1 MPRIC
6 TYNWHSRKVD
16 GSPSVLHRFGRY
28 WMILKAK
35 TLVYTRKVMYGSLV
49 ESLCKTK
56 IHGNDFC
63 IPHHHQKYQN
73 EKSFPG
79 IYFFTGFQPSSC
91 TLPCACRPTSEPSES
106 SSIALKDAKL
116 MENHI
121 FFYCARFMC
130 ILPACAWLHF
140 LSKKTPN
147 ESQDDWKMTIAD
159 CTCRAHVSNTHYEP
173 PYALRR
179 WVFAT
184 KCSYTAVF
192 RCIYYRHVDGVFFIK
207 SGKLMVLHQF
217 CIF

>member
-1 MPRIC
+1 MEARSECWTHVHGMCNLLWSFFNHLGTHLESFSIKNATIHMPRIC
-6 TYNWHSRKVD
+6 TYNWHSRKID

-49 ESLCKTK
+49 ESLCKKK
-56 IHGNDFC
+56 IPGNDFC

-116 MENHI
+116 MENH
-121 FFYCARFMC
+121 
-130 ILPACAWLHF
+130 
-140 LSKKTPN
+140 
-147 ESQDDWKMTIAD
+147 
-159 CTCRAHVSNTHYEP
+159 
-173 PYALRR
+173 
-179 WVFAT
+179 
-184 KCSYTAVF
+184 
-192 RCIYYRHVDGVFFIK
+192 
-207 SGKLMVLHQF
+207 QF
-217 CIF
+217 S